1 MKKSQKTQLFEE
13 KEGQYCSRFD
23 IAIGGIIIH
32 DLETGRMVE
41 ANPTACRMYNY
52 THEEFL
58 GLLLTAFIH
67 PTRKHG
73 FCECLQAFRSDS
85 VFVILF
91 LSIYWSIN
99 QIHFERLRLALLP
112 SGQRKK
118 STRNYIRLARYREAY
133 CKATWIEFE
142 FQE

>member
-41 ANPTACRMYNY
+41 ANPTAYRMYNY

-58 GLLLTAFIH
+58 GLIEGDNLI
-67 PTRKHG
+67 
-73 FCECLQAFRSDS
+73 LQAT
-85 VFVILF
+85 
-91 LSIYWSIN
+91 LSTD
-99 QIHFERLRLALLP
+99 LP
-112 SGQRKK
+112 EPFQFPQP
-118 STRNYIRLARYREAY
+118 
-133 CKATWIEFE
+133 ATAEGSFPPSKIP
-142 FQE
+142 